1 MSVDRIDWEQFDS
14 DRKGFFWSKWK
25 GRRHERFFGNWES
38 WAVTTFASLFAAV
51 LVAEYFPVKP
61 WIAPSL
67 GILYLSVFCVLL
79 GFTGIEE
86 WLYAK
91 LFRGEGHSY
100 SFEMPEDAFRENFSC
115 VFRSIKK
122 NILITIPFLFGI
134 LYLLGTSWEKEIPPL
149 AIALVATAFYTGAF
163 CAAFRIRGTRAE
175 HVVVG
180 ILAGAATA
188 LLYFFMLA
196 VPPSKTS
203 VFLLNCLHDFLLF
216 IFLFGLVHAS
226 SWGRKASARI
236 LAERE
241 RIDKVDQI

>member
-1 MSVDRIDWEQFDS
+1 M
-14 DRKGFFWSKWK
+14 
-25 GRRHERFFGNWES
+25 
-38 WAVTTFASLFAAV
+38 SLFAAV
-51 LVAEYFPVKP
+51 LVARYFSVKP
-61 WIAPSL
+61 WAAPLL
-67 GILYLSVFCVLL
+67 GILYLSFFCVLL
-79 GFTGIEE
+79 GFSGIEE

-100 SFEMPEDAFRENFSC
+100 SFEMPEEAFRENFSC

-122 NILITIPFLFGI
+122 IILITIPFLFGI
-134 LYLLGTSWEKEIPPL
+134 LYLLGTSWGKEISPL
-149 AIALVATAFYTGAF
+149 AIVLVAAVFYVGAF

-175 HVVVG
+175 HIVVG

-188 LLYFFMLA
+188 LLYFFILA
-196 VPPSKTS
+196 APPSKTS

-226 SWGRKASARI
+226 SWGRKASVRI

-241 RIDKVDQI
+241 EGDPEEVVYIYV